1 MTNFKVLLKE
11 LFRIYQQLV
20 LNWAH
25 GFLVRKLYR
34 KFDASLQFGR
44 DQQCSQANDD
54 GDDGNDDFD
63 DDDFD
68 DDDFDNDDFDDGDFD
83 DNDYN
88 YR

>member
-1 MTNFKVLLKE
+1 MTNLKVLLKV

-54 GDDGNDDFD
+54 DDDDEDFD

-68 DDDFDNDDFDDGDFD
+68 DDNFNH
-83 DNDYN
+83 
-88 YR
+88 R

>member
-1 MTNFKVLLKE
+1 MTNLKVLLKV

-54 GDDGNDDFD
+54 DFDDDADNDFD

-68 DDDFDNDDFDDGDFD
+68 FDDD
-83 DNDYN
+83 DYN
-88 YR
+88 H

>member
-1 MTNFKVLLKE
+1 MTNLKVLLKVP
-11 LFRIYQQLV
+11 FRIYQQLV

-54 GDDGNDDFD
+54 GDDFDVDDFD
-63 DDDFD
+63 D
-68 DDDFDNDDFDDGDFD
+68 NH
-83 DNDYN
+83 
-88 YR
+88 R